1 MFARHAPLVACA
13 ALAASL
19 VSAPRAEA
27 ATNLGVLRLALA
39 ASAQVPQ
46 EDCRGGISP
55 AFGSVALAPIAS
67 APSKAASLLGGQ
79 VSQLELMRQQQ
90 AGLAPAAPA
99 LAPAAG
105 PAFGAAALKPC
116 SVGLAAVVRPD
127 RAISQFSAGP
137 LRGTATSPEDF
148 LASKRLPI
156 RRTSFDREWNR
167 VRGSSLAGRSTAA
180 LVSIGRGTPRAA
192 LLGAVNSW
200 MNAKIRYVEDR
211 ELYGQADYWA
221 SARETLGRRAGD
233 CEDIAIAKMQA
244 LAALGIDKDA
254 MYLTIVRDTV
264 RAADHAV
271 LVVQVEGKAWVLD
284 NNTDRLL
291 DASESYDYRP
301 ILSFS
306 EGRKW
311 IHGY

>member
-19 VSAPRAEA
+19 VTAPRAEA

-46 EDCRGGISP
+46 EDCRNGISP
-55 AFGSVALAPIAS
+55 AFGTVALAPTVS

-90 AGLAPAAPA
+90 AGLATTPA

-105 PAFGAAALKPC
+105 PAFAAAALKPC

-137 LRGTATSPEDF
+137 LRGTTTSPEDF

-167 VRGSSLAGRSTAA
+167 VRSSGLAGRSTAA
-180 LVSIGRGTPRAA
+180 LVSIGRETSRPA
-192 LLGAVNSW
+192 LIGAVNAW

-221 SARETLGRRAGD
+221 SARETLRRRAGD

-244 LAALGIDKDA
+244 LAAMGIDRDA

-271 LVVQVEGKAWVLD
+271 LVVQSEGKAWILD